1 VQNTNDF
8 STVSKVSTAATGYFT
23 DEFQK
28 YFVSRTSR
36 RSPLIHRGYCVRSQA
51 VNHCIKE
58 FLQDTKDSA
67 HRQVLSLGCGFDSLY
82 FRMSSNL
89 SDDYKL
95 LGVDLGDIPAL
106 DSALDS
112 AGLRCDCPT
121 LVLAEVVLCYVDPAR
136 STSVIGWAAQRFPHS
151 RFIIYEQFSPSDPF
165 GQVMMNHFVSL
176 NSALRSVAAYPQLE
190 DQERRFLQQGWEQCR
205 ILDMNEFSA
214 LCVSDMEKSRI
225 ESLEPFDEFEELHL
239 KCSHYFILAASR
251 GILAD
256 CSALRPICDL
266 HTGMDELY
274 NDDFDFCSI
283 SGICIE
289 QSRPYPPWSG
299 KQYVFVFGGRAV
311 PSAALHEEGV
321 FLQVDEL
328 RWVQVGVTGT
338 APPQCHSHSSSG
350 WNGAA
355 VISGGLLESGVPTG
369 SVFILHPL
377 QTHFEWEKLET
388 NPPLTPRYAHTS
400 HVIGDKLLLVGGV
413 WIHRRGVPG
422 LAVVDLKTGQ
432 VSEFEL
438 DTASLEWPLMLHG
451 HSSVLLQNSKQV
463 VILGGGGTCFSF
475 GTHLNAQPVVVDL
488 SFVLC

>member
-1 VQNTNDF
+1 
-8 STVSKVSTAATGYFT
+8 
-23 DEFQK
+23 
-28 YFVSRTSR
+28 
-36 RSPLIHRGYCVRSQA
+36 
-51 VNHCIKE
+51 
-58 FLQDTKDSA
+58 
-67 HRQVLSLGCGFDSLY
+67 
-82 FRMSSNL
+82 
-89 SDDYKL
+89 
-95 LGVDLGDIPAL
+95 
-106 DSALDS
+106 
-112 AGLRCDCPT
+112 
-121 LVLAEVVLCYVDPAR
+121 
-136 STSVIGWAAQRFPHS
+136 
-151 RFIIYEQFSPSDPF
+151 
-165 GQVMMNHFVSL
+165 MMNHFVSL

-266 HTGMDELY
+266 HT
-274 NDDFDFCSI
+274 
-283 SGICIE
+283 
-289 QSRPYPPWSG
+289 G